1 MVVETLI
8 DLVFMERDRVVI
20 SFIRGLGR
28 KVFHLVFSSYVG
40 IVIVLKA
47 YTVDVRIRRKG
58 MDVRKIRSLQYVRRF
73 NYERCNRYQSVA
85 EHSAMVAVLA
95 YEAANVLGW
104 PQPAA
109 YEAAFFA
116 LMHDAE
122 EAVTGDILHLT
133 KRALR
138 KRGDGIAWL
147 ERQAADELGLNA
159 PVPMSRE
166 RILELVEYC
175 DVLELAL
182 YLQEEG
188 ASGNSAM
195 GGILRETYGRLA
207 ANMFY
212 RWLTVWTNGLLG
224 FGGDLDFVSLLDL
237 ADPEPEFLK
246 H

>member
-1 MVVETLI
+1 
-8 DLVFMERDRVVI
+8 
-20 SFIRGLGR
+20 
-28 KVFHLVFSSYVG
+28 
-40 IVIVLKA
+40 
-47 YTVDVRIRRKG
+47 

-138 KRGDGIAWL
+138 KRGDGVAWL
-147 ERQAADELGLNA
+147 ERQAANELELNA
-159 PVPMSRE
+159 PVPTSRE

-182 YLQEEG
+182 YLQEEE
-188 ASGNSAM
+188 ASGSRTVD
-195 GGILRETYGRLA
+195 GILRETYGRLA

-212 RWLTVWTNGLLG
+212 SWLKGWTEKLLG
-224 FGGDLDFVSLLDL
+224 FSGDPDFVSLSDL
-237 ADPEPEFLK
+237 ASPEPEFLK

>member
-1 MVVETLI
+1 M
-8 DLVFMERDRVVI
+8 
-20 SFIRGLGR
+20 
-28 KVFHLVFSSYVG
+28 
-40 IVIVLKA
+40 
-47 YTVDVRIRRKG
+47 RRKG
-58 MDVRKIRSLQYVRRF
+58 MDVRKIRGLQYVRRF

-95 YEAANVLGW
+95 YEATNVLEW
-104 PQPAA
+104 PSEHI

-138 KRGDGIAWL
+138 RRGDGVLWL
-147 ERQAADELGLNA
+147 ERQAADELG
-159 PVPMSRE
+159 VPLANRVQPAVA
-166 RILELVEYC
+166 LLVDYC

-188 ASGNSAM
+188 ASGNATM

-207 ANMFY
+207 ASPMFNE
-212 RWLTVWTNGLLG
+212 LKQWTEDLLG
-224 FGGDLDFVSLLDL
+224 LSGDPDFVSLLDL